1 MKYWEIFRSKTSGW
15 RAQHSMDIRVL
26 GVAIMNPKRTAE
38 GTIINFNRE
47 AQVGAIQTVTPLRHK
62 DLQPI

>member
-1 MKYWEIFRSKTSGW
+1 
-15 RAQHSMDIRVL
+15 MDIRVL